1 MIFFYRKGLKMPKR
15 KYETNKPRECPKCGS
30 IETRFIEPRDGMLI
44 FDCNKCGCEFE
55 AEQET

>member
-1 MIFFYRKGLKMPKR
+1 MPKR

>member
-1 MIFFYRKGLKMPKR
+1 MFYGKRLKMPKR

-30 IETRFIEPRDGMLI
+30 IETRFIEPRDGMLV

-55 AEQET
+55 AEQEE